1 MNDLDVHFFRLPDL
15 GHGEEAPLGTL
26 RMTSPPRLGEFV
38 LLPGEGLRWWLV
50 ERVLWDLR
58 AARRA
63 VTVWVSAT

>member
-1 MNDLDVHFFRLPDL
+1 MNDLDVHFLRLPDL
-15 GHGEEAPLGTL
+15 GHGEERTL
-26 RMTSPPRLGEFV
+26 CTVRMTDPPRSGEFV
-38 LLPGEGLRWWLV
+38 VLPSEGLRWWLV